1 MELATQLDM
10 QQQATLEIGV
20 PHNDLERAN
29 LNALAEYLGA
39 IYFAN

>member
-1 MELATQLDM
+1 MELET
-10 QQQATLEIGV
+10 TLEIGV
-20 PHNDLERAN
+20 PHNELEREN

>member
-1 MELATQLDM
+1 MELDTELNSN
-10 QQQATLEIGV
+10 LEIGI
-20 PHNDLERAN
+20 PHNELEREN